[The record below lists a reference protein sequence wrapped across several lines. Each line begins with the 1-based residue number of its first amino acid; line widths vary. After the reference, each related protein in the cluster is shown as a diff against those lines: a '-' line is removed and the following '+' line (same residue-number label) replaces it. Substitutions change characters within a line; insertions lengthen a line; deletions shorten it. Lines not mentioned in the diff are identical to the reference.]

1 MTLRDLLSLYATRH
15 ALADRTVGLFQSSI
29 DRFAKFLQRD
39 PTIDDFDDAAVA
51 RFAEWRKADKH
62 WRNKSPRPA
71 TVKKDVS
78 HIAALWSHA
87 AKKRMTRSDG
97 VLIEHPDLPRGLVK
111 VSLRPPRGYTLDEID
126 RMISACR
133 GRIGQVGPVPAWW
146 LWETMLSCAWQT
158 GERVGGLLGVRW
170 RDVDL
175 DGCRITFDGAN
186 RKGRVKT
193 ITRSI
198 TPELAAMLARH
209 RRLDDDLVWPWEEYR
224 RPGSIW
230 SSLKVLCRQA
240 QVSGRGFHAIRKTS
254 GSYVAAAGGT
264 SVASE
269 FLSHSDSATTTRHYL
284 DDRIVRGADPLDL
297 LPRLPSQG
305 AAPVADVAPEPI
317 PVEPAPRAPGEPLE
331 AGRRVGV
338 SLAARG
344 LACPP
349 RGQQDALAAAAGIAP
364 DDVPAFARGVIAGW
378 TAGQGDAA

>member
-1 MTLRDLLSLYATRH
+1 MTLRDLLSVYATRH
-15 ALADRTVGLFQSSI
+15 ALADRTATLVANSI
-29 DRFAKFLQRD
+29 DRFEAFLER
-39 PTIDDFDDAAVA
+39 PATLDDFDDATLA
-51 RFAEWRKADKH
+51 RFARWRSEDRH
-62 WRNKSPRPA
+62 WRGRVPRPA

-78 HIAALWSHA
+78 HLSALWQHA

-97 VLIEHPDLPRGLVK
+97 SLIEHPDLPRGLVR
-111 VSLRPPRGYTLDEID
+111 VALRPPRGYTLDEVD
-126 RMISACR
+126 RMIAHAR
-133 GRIGQVGPVPAWW
+133 GREGHVGPVPAWW
-146 LWETMLSCAWQT
+146 LWETLLSVAWQT
-158 GERVGGLLGVRW
+158 GERIGGLLALRW

-175 DGCRITFDGAN
+175 DGCRVTFDGAT
-186 RKGRVKT
+186 RKGGVKT

-198 TPELAAMLARH
+198 TGELASMLAQH
-209 RRLDDDLVWPWEEYR
+209 RRQDDDLVWPWLEHR
-224 RPGSIW
+224 QPTSLW
-230 SSLKVLCRQA
+230 ASLKVLCRRA
-240 QVSGRGFHAIRKTS
+240 GVTCRGFHSIRKAS
-254 GSYVAAAGGT
+254 GSYVAAGGGD
-264 SVASE
+264 AST
-269 FLSHSDSATTTRHYL
+269 FLSHSDAKTTRDHYL

-317 PVEPAPRAPGEPLE
+317 PVEPAPRAPGEALE

-349 RGQQDALAAAAGIAP
+349 RTQQDALAVAAGIAP